1 MTNVNEVLDRASKLK
16 TNEEA
21 GIMALN
27 RELIILVKDKLSLNY
42 VDHF

>member
-1 MTNVNEVLDRASKLK
+1 MLKYILFK

>member
-1 MTNVNEVLDRASKLK
+1 MLKYILFK

-21 GIMALN
+21 GIMVLN
-27 RELIILVKDKLSLNY
+27 RELIILVKDKLSLSY

>member
-1 MTNVNEVLDRASKLK
+1 MLKYISLK
-16 TNEEA
+16 TNDEA

>member
-1 MTNVNEVLDRASKLK
+1 MLKYILFK

-21 GIMALN
+21 GIMVLN